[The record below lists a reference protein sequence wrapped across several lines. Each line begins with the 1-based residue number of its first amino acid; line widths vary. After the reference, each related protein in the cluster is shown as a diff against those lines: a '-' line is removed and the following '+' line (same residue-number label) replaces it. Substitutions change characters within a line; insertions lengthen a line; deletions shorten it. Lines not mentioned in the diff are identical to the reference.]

1 MNWVLIALIAVAGI
15 LNTVQAGSNS
25 TLHKILES
33 PAWSV
38 AAVFGV
44 GLVASLAA
52 AVSSGQRFPSAATI
66 DAVPWWGWIGGALG
80 TVYLFSMMLTAD
92 KVGAAIFMSI
102 TVTMAVITSLVMDHF
117 GLMGFDVHRAGI
129 GRIIGGMLMVMGLG
143 LIAKF

>member
-44 GLVASLAA
+44 GLVASLAT
-52 AVSSGQRFPSAATI
+52 AVSSGQGNADIGSVETTGEGRGTQSTASDDSADDRSS
-66 DAVPWWGWIGGALG
+66 DAGEPPDPERDLG
-80 TVYLFSMMLTAD
+80 V
-92 KVGAAIFMSI
+92 
-102 TVTMAVITSLVMDHF
+102 
-117 GLMGFDVHRAGI
+117 
-129 GRIIGGMLMVMGLG
+129 
-143 LIAKF
+143 